1 MPLASLIPMTTLA
14 AVLLI
19 VAWNMADWKS
29 FARLCKTAPKSDII
43 VLVATFLLTVFFDL
57 VVAIEVGVVLAAM
70 LFMKRMSETAD
81 VNKWKYL
88 DSPDITPGEAE
99 KLVDIPHSI
108 RVFEITG
115 PLFFAASE
123 QLLRIH
129 TGNRTRVMVI
139 RMRSVPAIDASAMK
153 ALRELTEAAKKKNIT
168 MVFSHVNE
176 QPYSVMEKDNF
187 IEYVGKENFCQNIVE
202 ALDRAE
208 ELIK

>member
-1 MPLASLIPMTTLA
+1 
-14 AVLLI
+14 
-19 VAWNMADWKS
+19 
-29 FARLCKTAPKSDII
+29 
-43 VLVATFLLTVFFDL
+43 
-57 VVAIEVGVVLAAM
+57 
-70 LFMKRMSETAD
+70 MKRMSETAD

-129 TGNRTRVMVI
+129 TGNRTKVMVI